1 MSFRSNF
8 CTNQLFERFYRHG
21 STTTFILLYSFEE
34 QTVREILKS
43 FYWINRFLFY
53 LKNKSHILKRT
64 FSDEVDDIILS
75 MDYKLEIS
83 QGEIRKFL
91 MLNAKFEQKRSENIK
106 IVDKYKKIHKNYYQ
120 NYVNRIKL
128 LEIDKE

>member
-1 MSFRSNF
+1 M
-8 CTNQLFERFYRHG
+8 
-21 STTTFILLYSFEE
+21 
-34 QTVREILKS
+34 
-43 FYWINRFLFY
+43 FY

-106 IVDKYKKIHKNYYQ
+106 IVDKYKKYTKII
-120 NYVNRIKL
+120 IKTT
-128 LEIDKE
+128 